1 MVSIQKLKERKF
13 NMENYF
19 NECLEY
25 QESIKVGLISDY
37 KSDWPDAASD
47 EPAEQPSTTTE
58 EIPSVPEVSDD
69 PEDIEDPEMQDDVE
83 D

>member
-1 MVSIQKLKERKF
+1 
-13 NMENYF
+13 MENYF

-37 KSDWPDAASD
+37 KSDWPDAAAD

>member
-1 MVSIQKLKERKF
+1 
-13 NMENYF
+13 MENYF

-37 KSDWPDAASD
+37 KSDWPDTASD
-47 EPAEQPSTTTE
+47 EPAEQPSTNTE
-58 EIPSVPEVSDD
+58 EIPSVPEVDD
-69 PEDIEDPEMQDDVE
+69 DTEDIEDPKMPDDVE